1 MDESNNKVMDAAR
14 TLYAYLK
21 EHCIGK
27 ETSTW
32 DLVQDASLPLGD
44 NDLWAVHEALCTIV
58 EEEGEYEMY
67 LGSYANEIVGVP
79 YNIPFKFRLK
89 KQIKTN

>member
-1 MDESNNKVMDAAR
+1 METKDLAN

-32 DLVQDASLPLGD
+32 DLVQKVAIQLTEDE
-44 NDLWAVHEALCTIV
+44 LWAVHDALQSVI
-58 EEEGEYEMY
+58 EEENEYEMY
-67 LGSYANEIVGVP
+67 LGHYADEKVGLP
-79 YNIPFKFRLK
+79 YCIPFKFRLK
-89 KQIKTN
+89 KS